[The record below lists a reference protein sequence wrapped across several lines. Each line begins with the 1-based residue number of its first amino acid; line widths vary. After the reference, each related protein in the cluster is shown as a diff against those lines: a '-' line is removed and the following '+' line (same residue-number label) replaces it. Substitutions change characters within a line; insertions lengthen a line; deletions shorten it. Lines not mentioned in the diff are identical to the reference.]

1 MKAIR
6 WLLKLMLVMIT
17 LPLILAVWLAKWFV
31 VFLHHCSA
39 WIFYLLGS
47 VLLATAILSY
57 LMQQSQGMEALQ
69 MLIGGFVIFMIPQAV
84 GSMVVLL
91 ELAAAMLWQVWY
103 I

>member
-17 LPLILAVWLAKWFV
+17 LPLLLAVWLVKWFV

-47 VLLATAILSY
+47 VLLATAVLSF

-69 MLIGGFVIFMIPQAV
+69 MMISGFVIFMIPQVV
-84 GSMVVLL
+84 GSMVVFL
-91 ELAAAMLWQVWY
+91 ELAATMLRQAWY

>member
-6 WLLKLMLVMIT
+6 RLLKLMLVMMT

-39 WIFYLLGS
+39 WVFYLLGS
-47 VLLATAILSY
+47 VLLATAVLSY
-57 LMQQSQGMEALQ
+57 LLQQSQGMEALQ
-69 MLIGGFVIFMIPQAV
+69 MLIGGFVIFMIPQVV
-84 GSMVVLL
+84 GVVVVLL
-91 ELAAAMLWQVWY
+91 ELAAVMLRQVWY